1 MIKDSKLSRRL
12 FLSRS
17 AAVTGGII
25 TLGVLGVTRKA
36 NAQDAY
42 EFEVLTDHQAATV
55 EALAERIMPKD
66 SNGPGATD
74 ARVVVYIDRALAT
87 IMNMKKKKSTITDW
101 NGLIGF
107 PQPHRA
113 NRS

>member
-25 TLGVLGVTRKA
+25 TLGVFGARRKA
-36 NAQDAY
+36 KAQDAY

-55 EALAERIMPKD
+55 EALAERIMPRD

-74 ARVVVYIDRALAT
+74 ARVVAYIDRALAT
-87 IMNMKKKKSTITDW
+87 HHEHEKEEIYD
-101 NGLIGF
+101 
-107 PQPHRA
+107 
-113 NRS
+113 